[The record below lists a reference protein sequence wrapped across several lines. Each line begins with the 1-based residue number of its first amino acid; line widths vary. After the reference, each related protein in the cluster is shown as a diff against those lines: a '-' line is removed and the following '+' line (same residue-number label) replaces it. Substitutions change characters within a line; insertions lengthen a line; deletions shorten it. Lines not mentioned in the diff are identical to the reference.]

1 VRFES
6 EGIVHIQ
13 MSRPDAELVREVLRQ
28 RVTEL
33 DMEINRT
40 DRLAFKRELQDL
52 ERSIER
58 ILGEVSTALEST
70 GDAVTAPRIVTD

>member
-70 GDAVTAPRIVTD
+70 GDAVTAPKDSH

>member
-1 VRFES
+1 LKV

-70 GDAVTAPRIVTD
+70 GDAVTAPKDSH